1 MINNKQNII
10 ASDIIGMSDSLTR
23 EWRDMYNYRMTLEYD
38 GGRYAGWQRMGRDD
52 NSNTVSAKITEVL
65 KKMTGSDV
73 EIFCGSRTETGVHAY
88 GQVANFKL
96 DREYRAREIQN
107 YLNRYLPQDIAVL
120 ELEETQERFH
130 SQLNAKSRTYVYRV
144 DTKNIANVF
153 ERRYMYH
160 TFHKPDVDAMN
171 KAAQYFLGEH
181 DYKVFSTV
189 KKNKSTVRNVES
201 VDIYDDG
208 DTLEITIKA
217 DDFLH
222 NMARLMIGILL
233 DIGSGERR
241 PEDVKKLLDGAKGV
255 EISKPAESYGLY
267 LLEVEY

>member
-10 ASDIIGMSDSLTR
+10 ASDIIDKSDLLTR

-65 KKMTGSDV
+65 K
-73 EIFCGSRTETGVHAY
+73 
-88 GQVANFKL
+88 
-96 DREYRAREIQN
+96 
-107 YLNRYLPQDIAVL
+107 
-120 ELEETQERFH
+120 
-130 SQLNAKSRTYVYRV
+130 KSRTYVYRV

-241 PEDVKKLLDGAKGV
+241 PEDVRKLLDGVKGV

>member
-1 MINNKQNII
+1 M
-10 ASDIIGMSDSLTR
+10 
-23 EWRDMYNYRMTLEYD
+23 
-38 GGRYAGWQRMGRDD
+38 
-52 NSNTVSAKITEVL
+52 
-65 KKMTGSDV
+65 
-73 EIFCGSRTETGVHAY
+73 
-88 GQVANFKL
+88 
-96 DREYRAREIQN
+96 
-107 YLNRYLPQDIAVL
+107 
-120 ELEETQERFH
+120 
-130 SQLNAKSRTYVYRV
+130 
-144 DTKNIANVF
+144 ANVF

-241 PEDVKKLLDGAKGV
+241 PEDVRKLLDGVKGV

>member
-10 ASDIIGMSDSLTR
+10 ASDIIDKSDLLTR

-181 DYKVFSTV
+181 D
-189 KKNKSTVRNVES
+189 
-201 VDIYDDG
+201 DG

-241 PEDVKKLLDGAKGV
+241 PEDVRKLLDGVKGV

>member
-10 ASDIIGMSDSLTR
+10 ASDIIDKSDLLIR

-96 DREYRAREIQN
+96 DCEYRAREIQN

-241 PEDVKKLLDGAKGV
+241 PEDVRKLLDGVKGV